1 MHRTPNDPSLLH
13 GQDIAGQLAVAT
25 EAFVSRFDRKP
36 KFAAVAPGRVN
47 LIGEHTDYNQG
58 FVLPMAIDRQT
69 LVLADF
75 AETKQSTLWSIDLDE
90 SIAIDITLP
99 LAPMPGHFA
108 NYVLGVLAQFTE
120 LGRAVPNLDAAI
132 TSSVP
137 IGAGLSSSAAL
148 EVAFA
153 TILEQVTGVTLS
165 PIDKALLCQRAE
177 HTFPG
182 APVGIMD
189 MLTSIRAKAGNAL
202 LIDCRTN
209 QSQDVPLPEAH
220 DASVLIIDTKVKH
233 ELSGGEYADRRAAC
247 EEAAKLLGV
256 DSLRDAT
263 PEMLSRAKLPP
274 ILHKR
279 ALHVVAENTR
289 TTLAAQALAAG
300 DLPAFGGLMFA
311 SHESLRD
318 LFEVSCAELD
328 LIVEVADQMRN
339 HGVFGARMTGGG
351 FGGCAVALCQ
361 TSQVKPVAAKI
372 RDAFRN
378 HFGRECEPFVVQ
390 PSDGA
395 KSLRT

>member
-1 MHRTPNDPSLLH
+1 MPA
-13 GQDIAGQLAVAT
+13 QDQGAQFAYAMEQFVA
-25 EAFVSRFDRKP
+25 RFGRKP

-69 LVLADF
+69 VILADT
-75 AETKQSTLWSIDLDE
+75 AEIKQSSFWSIDLDE
-90 SIAIDITLP
+90 TIAIDITLG
-99 LAPMPGHFA
+99 LSPMPGHFA
-108 NYVLGVLAQFTE
+108 NYVLGVIAQFIK
-120 LGRAVPNLDAAI
+120 LGEPVPNLDVAI
-132 TSSVP
+132 TSTVT

-153 TILEQVTGVTLS
+153 TVLERVTTHDLA

-189 MLTSIRAKAGNAL
+189 MLTSIQAKAGHAL

-209 QSQDVPLPEAH
+209 QSQPVPLPNPR

-233 ELSGGEYADRRAAC
+233 QLSGGEYADRRAAC
-247 EEAAKLLGV
+247 EEAAELLGV
-256 DSLRDAT
+256 ESLRDAT
-263 PEMLSRAKLPP
+263 VEMLQQANLPTT
-274 ILHKR
+274 LHKR
-279 ALHVVAENTR
+279 ALHVISENAR
-289 TTLAAQALAAG
+289 TILAAQSLATQ

-311 SHESLRD
+311 SHDSLRD

-328 LIVEVADQMRN
+328 LIVDVARQMRA
-339 HGVFGARMTGGG
+339 HGVYGARMTGGG
-351 FGGCAVALCQ
+351 FGGCTVALC
-361 TSQVKPVAAKI
+361 K
-372 RDAFRN
+372 RDNINEVSTRIAESFRDQ
-378 HFGRECEPFVVQ
+378 FGRDCEPFIVQ

-395 KSLRT
+395 RSLKV